1 MKEAGV
7 ATELIAAAALRL
19 VDATGL
25 TDADVG
31 VLLGKS
37 GVAAPFSAIMAVRK
51 QLRGGEVRM
60 HYASLLKCGLPSIA
74 QLEISVPGP
83 DRHKA
88 RLSQCPLQLSAPV
101 QPMQPLELPWGSPS
115 VRGPLLMPVTVLP
128 LQSPE
133 TLRDSP
139 RTREPQANMR
149 QALLGQL

>member
-7 ATELIAAAALRL
+7 AADLITAAALRL

-60 HYASLLKCGLPSIA
+60 HYASLLKVGLPSIA

-88 RLSQCPLQLSAPV
+88 RLSQCPLQLSVPV
-101 QPMQPLELPWGSPS
+101 QPMQP
-115 VRGPLLMPVTVLP
+115 RGLLLTPVTVLP

-133 TLRDSP
+133 TLRDSSTS
-139 RTREPQANMR
+139 RGPQANMR
-149 QALLGQL
+149 QALLRQL